1 MTPAYCVPWLF
12 IRPQQGRTYALD
24 NLSDERLT
32 GVTMTLFGRGLMPVG
47 PPAVVDP
54 GMNLQLTI
62 YGEELARDTVG
73 VVRWFR
79 PDGSEWLWRVSF

>member
-1 MTPAYCVPWLF
+1 M
-12 IRPQQGRTYALD
+12 LD
-24 NLSDERLT
+24 NLGGERLT
-32 GVTMTLFGRGLMPVG
+32 GVTITLFGRGLMPVG

-54 GMNLQLTI
+54 GMNLEVTI
-62 YGEELARDTVG
+62 YGDDLARDTIG